1 MIQSTVAH
9 LQLGNAIARD
19 DIGST
24 QQYDDDNDDT
34 TADPIM
40 NHKVLW
46 YRYAMCC
53 AQRTL
58 SSSLFSTKWNG
69 KIVEQYCKWFL
80 YSCASEIRWLMRPAQ
95 QSYISIAIVSS
106 GNSNNAQRKFN
117 KFRVDSGPRTIPC
130 RYDCMRVKLCCKYS
144 NQTFANAFNHLAP
157 TFDAV
162 PLSLSLD
169 SIHLHRQ
176 SLHNAHECTRKTVLA
191 MLLVL
196 LTMTFYVIISTYFIG
211 LSTRRSVNISFEH
224 FLFALQCI

>member
-1 MIQSTVAH
+1 MIQCAAHSARYRLHSFRQNEMEKLWNNTASDSCIVA
-9 LQLGNAIARD
+9 LQMIRRL
-19 DIGST
+19 
-24 QQYDDDNDDT
+24 
-34 TADPIM
+34 
-40 NHKVLW
+40 
-46 YRYAMCC
+46 MC
-53 AQRTL
+53 
-58 SSSLFSTKWNG
+58 
-69 KIVEQYCKWFL
+69 
-80 YSCASEIRWLMRPAQ
+80 PAQ

-117 KFRVDSGPRTIPC
+117 KFRVGSGPRSIPC

-162 PLSLSLD
+162 PLSLD

-211 LSTRRSVNISFEH
+211 LSTRRSINISFEY